1 MRSEIVEEGKEHD
14 QGEGEGDAGGAD
26 GGWRLGRRL
35 GARDSGFFPSL
46 PSVWCGIARAIPP
59 AGAEQDRR
67 GARQDEATNVAPK
80 NVHAL
85 FFLVVG
91 DIEIETVADRELRMD
106 WWCT

>member
-1 MRSEIVEEGKEHD
+1 MVGGDWAPEIPVSSLSLVQCGAAIAGAMEEGSSIAEST
-14 QGEGEGDAGGAD
+14 
-26 GGWRLGRRL
+26 
-35 GARDSGFFPSL
+35 ARSSITG
-46 PSVWCGIARAIPP
+46 AIPP